1 MSISAGRWWA
11 ISALALIFFDILVT
25 PAGPWQFTFFFY
37 RIREME
43 SLFFNFRGMSEYN
56 RVSANFQ
63 LCIRGSGLFG
73 RNREEAGFIPHGVD
87 SIRTNDVR
95 PILRHPLLLYSGK
108 VPVLFKVFTILVK
121 CINSTMS
128 SYTYDTFR
136 HSRVIFC
143 DYTKRFPRG
152 LHGTLEPKGA
162 QSDFLVGNVFWALE
176 GPIAVQEGLVITP
189 G

>member
-1 MSISAGRWWA
+1 MF
-11 ISALALIFFDILVT
+11 LILS
-25 PAGPWQFTFFFY
+25 Y
-37 RIREME
+37 RGNQI
-43 SLFFNFRGMSEYN
+43 FIFRGMSEYN

-73 RNREEAGFIPHGVD
+73 RNRKEAGFIPHGVD

-121 CINSTMS
+121 CINSTMR

-143 DYTKRFPRG
+143 DYTKGF
-152 LHGTLEPKGA
+152 LEGFKTHSSPKGLNLI
-162 QSDFLVGNVFWALE
+162 FLWGLTAR
-176 GPIAVQEGLVITP
+176 AV
-189 G
+189 